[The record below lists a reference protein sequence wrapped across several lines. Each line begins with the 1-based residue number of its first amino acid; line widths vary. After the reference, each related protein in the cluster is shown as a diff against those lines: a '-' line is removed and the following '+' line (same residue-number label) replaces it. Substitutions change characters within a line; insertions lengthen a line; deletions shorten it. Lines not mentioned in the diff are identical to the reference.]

1 MSLQLLTPPEA
12 EPVTVDEMKK
22 QLNLD
27 HDEDDVYLGQLILAA
42 RRYAETCLNRQLVSA
57 TWVKRFDFFPCYT
70 IQVPLPPLVSVTTL
84 KYIDTGGTLQT
95 LVANTDY
102 EVDIRSTPGRICPAY
117 QKQWPSTR
125 DVMNAVELT
134 FVAGYGEPDDV
145 PEEIRYGIKLL
156 VSEMY
161 DKREPTVTGT
171 IIQDVQAIK
180 HLLMSAQWGCYA

>member
-57 TWVKRFDFFPCYT
+57 TWVKRFDRFPCYT
-70 IQVPLPPLVSVTTL
+70 IHVPLPPLVSVTTL

-95 LVANTDY
+95 LVADTDY
-102 EVDIRSTPGRICPAY
+102 QVDVRGEPGRICPAY

-145 PEEIRYGIKLL
+145 PEEIRTGIKLL
-156 VSEMY
+156 ATTLYENRGLTAEQAMQISPV
-161 DKREPTVTGT
+161 VGT
-171 IIQDVQAIK
+171 F
-180 HLLMSAQWGCYA
+180 LMSAQWGCYA